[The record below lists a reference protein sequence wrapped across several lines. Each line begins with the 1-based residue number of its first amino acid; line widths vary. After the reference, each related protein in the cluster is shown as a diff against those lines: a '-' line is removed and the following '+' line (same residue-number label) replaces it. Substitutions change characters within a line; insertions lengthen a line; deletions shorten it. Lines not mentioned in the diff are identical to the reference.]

1 MKRIRHLLGGIART
15 CQSAAETDFVASS
28 LKNQDV
34 LLKVAEELLKQ
45 QTMQSVALAR
55 LEGDLNRLKADLK
68 RLEEIVSKGI
78 ANPRKP
84 EDF

>member
-1 MKRIRHLLGGIART
+1 MKRIRYLLGGIART
-15 CQSAAETDFVASS
+15 CQSAVETDFVASS

-55 LEGDLNRLKADLK
+55 LEGDLNRLKANLE
-68 RLEEIVSKGI
+68 RLEQAISQRIV
-78 ANPRKP
+78 
-84 EDF
+84 

>member
-15 CQSAAETDFVASS
+15 CQSAVETDFVASS

-55 LEGDLNRLKADLK
+55 LQGDLNRLKADLK

>member
-1 MKRIRHLLGGIART
+1 MKRIRHLLGGFART
-15 CQSAAETDFVASS
+15 CQSAVETDFVASS

-55 LEGDLNRLKADLK
+55 LEGDLNRLKANLE
-68 RLEEIVSKGI
+68 RLEQVISQRIV
-78 ANPRKP
+78 
-84 EDF
+84 